1 MLLVR
6 RFIPYLLGFLI
17 VAGMLLAAFVPVLIW
32 PLFGLLAFLIL
43 LAIWTLSDNKFNLDF
58 LNSVVTP
65 LVFYSAVFL
74 FTLFLESMYFKALF
88 PFIVAFLLFVYT
100 EQLFYYRYFDKKYQ
114 PNSLENLSFYMVILS
129 IFFLSSSLFGFY
141 IFLHA
146 PKVALLI
153 GVTLVTLLLN
163 YQLFWV
169 MKVNFWES
177 WPYNLVLTLAV
188 FEFFFVLTFLPTSFA
203 VNGAMLAILYYFTLG
218 LLRYH
223 FIDRLDIKVIKR
235 YLIIGGLMLM
245 FVAFTARWT

>member
-6 RFIPYLLGFLI
+6 RFIPYLLGFL
-17 VAGMLLAAFVPVLIW
+17 VVVGMLLAAFVPVLIW
-32 PLFGLLAFLIL
+32 PLFGLLVFFIL
-43 LAIWTLSDNKFNLDF
+43 LATWTLSDNKFSLDY

-65 LVFYSAVFL
+65 LIYFCAVFL

-88 PFIVAFLLFVYT
+88 PFLVGFLLFVYT
-100 EQLFYYRYFDKKYQ
+100 QQLCYFRYFDKKYQ
-114 PNSLENLSFYMVILS
+114 PNALENLSFYMVILS
-129 IFFLSSSLFGFY
+129 IFFLSSSFFGFY

-153 GVTLVTLLLN
+153 GVTLITLILN

-223 FIDRLDIKVIKR
+223 FIDRLDIRKIKR

-245 FVAFTARWT
+245 IVAFTARWT